1 MFVITTFPL
10 LVNKTRELNNRC
22 HICEIC
28 HKFRE
33 TLLQT
38 KQDLSYDSL
47 RTLFI
52 QLIKYTNER
61 RGVAPGT
68 IILVPTG

>member
-1 MFVITTFPL
+1 MFVTTSHYL
-10 LVNKTRELNNRC
+10 LVNKTRELHNLC

-33 TLLQT
+33 ALLQT
-38 KQDLSYDSL
+38 KQDNSYDSF

-52 QLIKYTNER
+52 
-61 RGVAPGT
+61 
-68 IILVPTG
+68 